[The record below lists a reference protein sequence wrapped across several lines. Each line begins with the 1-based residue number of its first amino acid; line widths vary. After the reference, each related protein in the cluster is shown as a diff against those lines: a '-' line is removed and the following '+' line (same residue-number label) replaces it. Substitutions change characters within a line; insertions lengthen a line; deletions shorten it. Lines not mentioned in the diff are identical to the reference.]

1 MLNIEST
8 AIEARD
14 NLISQKVATLPPS
27 GIRKFFDL
35 LSSLEDILSLG
46 IGEPDF
52 VTPWHIREAGTYS
65 LEKGYTMY
73 TSNSGIP
80 ELRQELASYLDL
92 HYGISYHPEH
102 EILVNTGS
110 SEGLDLA
117 LRAIINPGDEVIIP
131 DPCYVAYPADI
142 ILAGGV
148 PILVPTNEE
157 SNFVVR
163 ATDIEARITK
173 QTKAILVGYPANPT
187 GAVMSKKE
195 ARAIAELAKKHD
207 LLVISDE
214 IYARLVY
221 GGEHI
226 CFPSLP
232 GMRERTILI
241 SGLSKSHAMTGW
253 RIGYV
258 AAERRFIQAL
268 TKIHQYTMLSAPTIA
283 QMAAIEALRNGE
295 AEVEKMVQEY
305 NRRRRFMVKRL
316 NEIGLSCF
324 EPKGAFYAFPS
335 IKATGMSSEEFAEKL
350 LLEEKVAVVPGTAFG
365 ACGEGF
371 VRCCYATSLSN
382 IEEALRRMERF
393 IKKQAKHVTT
403 SPMERNARSR

>member
-1 MLNIEST
+1 MLNRKSAAT
-8 AIEARD
+8 EARD
-14 NLISQKVATLPPS
+14 NLISQKAATLPPS

-35 LSSLEDILSLG
+35 LSSMEDIISLG

-73 TSNSGIP
+73 TSNSGMP
-80 ELRQELASYLDL
+80 ELRQELASYLEL

-102 EILVNTGS
+102 EILVTTGS

-195 ARAIAELAKKHD
+195 AQAIAELARKHD

-214 IYARLVY
+214 VYARLVY
-221 GGEHI
+221 GVEHI

-232 GMRERTILI
+232 GMKERTILI
-241 SGLSKSHAMTGW
+241 SGFSKSHAMTGW

-283 QMAAIEALRNGE
+283 QMAAIEALTNGE
-295 AEVEKMVQEY
+295 AEVQKMVQEY

-316 NEIGLSCF
+316 NEIGLPCF

-382 IEEALRRMERF
+382 IEEALLRMGRF
-393 IKKQAKHVTT
+393 IRKHRLTT
-403 SPMERNARSR
+403 

>member
-35 LSSLEDILSLG
+35 LSSMEDIISLG

-73 TSNSGIP
+73 TSNSGMP
-80 ELRQELASYLDL
+80 ELRQELTSYLEL

-102 EILVNTGS
+102 EILVTTGS

-148 PILVPTNEE
+148 PILIPTNEE
-157 SNFVVR
+157 NNFVVR

-195 ARAIAELAKKHD
+195 SRAISELAKKHD

-221 GGEHI
+221 GDEHI

-232 GMRERTILI
+232 MMRECTILI

-295 AEVEKMVQEY
+295 AEVQKMVQEY

-316 NEIGLSCF
+316 NEIGLPCF

-382 IEEALRRMERF
+382 IEEALRRMGRF
-393 IKKQAKHVTT
+393 IRKNRLTT
-403 SPMERNARSR
+403 

>member
-1 MLNIEST
+1 MSST
-8 AIEARD
+8 KSAATEARD
-14 NLISQKVATLPPS
+14 SLISQKVATLPPS

-35 LSSLEDILSLG
+35 LSSLEDVISLG

-73 TSNSGIP
+73 TSNSGMP
-80 ELRQELASYLDL
+80 ELRQELARYLEL
-92 HYGISYHPEH
+92 HYGVSYHPEH
-102 EILVNTGS
+102 EILITTGS

-131 DPCYVAYPADI
+131 NPCYVAYPADI

-148 PILVPTNEE
+148 PIIVPTNEE
-157 SNFVVR
+157 NNFVIR

-173 QTKAILVGYPANPT
+173 RTKVILIGYPANPT

-195 ARAIAELAKKHD
+195 ADAIAELAKKHD

-221 GGEHI
+221 GVEHI

-232 GMRERTILI
+232 GMKERTILI
-241 SGLSKSHAMTGW
+241 SGFSKSHAMTGW

-258 AAERRFIQAL
+258 AADRRFIQAL
-268 TKIHQYTMLSAPTIA
+268 TKIHQYTMLCAPTMA

-295 AEVEKMVQEY
+295 SEVEKMVQEY

-316 NEIGLSCF
+316 NDIGLPCF

-335 IKATGMSSEEFAEKL
+335 IKATGMNSEEFSEKL
-350 LLEEKVAVVPGTAFG
+350 LLGEKVAVVPGTAFG
-365 ACGEGF
+365 PCGEGF
-371 VRCCYATSLSN
+371 VRCCYATSLPD
-382 IEEALRRMERF
+382 IEEALRRMDRF
-393 IKKQAKHVTT
+393 IRKSRLTT
-403 SPMERNARSR
+403 A

>member
-1 MLNIEST
+1 MLNTKST
-8 AIEARD
+8 ATKARD

-35 LSSLEDILSLG
+35 LSSVEDVISLS

-52 VTPWHIREAGTYS
+52 VTPWHIREAGIYS

-73 TSNSGIP
+73 TSNSGVP
-80 ELRQELASYLDL
+80 ELRQELASYLEL
-92 HYGISYHPEH
+92 HYGVSYHPEL
-102 EILVNTGS
+102 EILITTGS
-110 SEGLDLA
+110 SEALDLA

-131 DPCYVAYPADI
+131 NPCYVAYPADI

-148 PILVPTNEE
+148 PVLVPTNEE
-157 SNFVVR
+157 NNFVVR
-163 ATDIEARITK
+163 TTDIEARITK
-173 QTKAILVGYPANPT
+173 QTKAILIGYPANPT
-187 GAVMSKKE
+187 GAVISKRE
-195 ARAIAELAKKHD
+195 ADAIAGLAKKHD
-207 LLVISDE
+207 LLIISDE

-221 GGEHI
+221 GVEHI

-232 GMRERTILI
+232 GMKERTILI

-258 AAERRFIQAL
+258 AADRRFIQAL
-268 TKIHQYTMLSAPTIA
+268 TKIHQYTMLCAPTMA
-283 QMAAIEALRNGE
+283 QMAAIEALKNGE
-295 AEVEKMVQEY
+295 SEVEKMVQEY
-305 NRRRRFMVKRL
+305 NRRRRLMVKRL
-316 NEIGLSCF
+316 NDIGLPCF

-335 IKATGMSSEEFAEKL
+335 IEATGMNSEEFAEKL

-365 ACGEGF
+365 PYGEGF

-382 IEEALRRMERF
+382 IEEALKRIDRF
-393 IKKQAKHVTT
+393 VRQ
-403 SPMERNARSR
+403 SRLNTA

>member
-1 MLNIEST
+1 MLNTKSAPT
-8 AIEARD
+8 QARD
-14 NLISQKVATLPPS
+14 NLISQKVDSLPPS
-27 GIRKFFDL
+27 SIRKFFDL
-35 LSSLEDILSLG
+35 LSSVEDVISLG

-73 TSNSGIP
+73 TSNSGML
-80 ELRQELASYLDL
+80 ELRQELASYLEL
-92 HYGISYHPEH
+92 RYGVSYHPEY
-102 EILVNTGS
+102 EILITVGS

-117 LRAIINPGDEVIIP
+117 MRAIINPGDEVIIP
-131 DPCYVAYPADI
+131 DPCYVAYPANV

-157 SNFVVR
+157 TNFVVR

-173 QTKAILVGYPANPT
+173 QTKAILTGYPANPT

-195 ARAIAELAKKHD
+195 ADAIAELAKKYD

-221 GGEHI
+221 GVKHI

-232 GMRERTILI
+232 GMKERTILI
-241 SGLSKSHAMTGW
+241 SGFSKSHAMTGW

-258 AAERRFIQAL
+258 AADRRFIQAL
-268 TKIHQYTMLSAPTIA
+268 TKIHQYTMLCAPAMA
-283 QMAAIEALRNGE
+283 QVAAIEALRNGE
-295 AEVEKMVQEY
+295 SEVEKMVQEY

-316 NEIGLSCF
+316 NEIGLPCF

-335 IKATGMSSEEFAEKL
+335 IKATGMNSEEFAEKL

-365 ACGEGF
+365 SCGEGF
-371 VRCCYATSLSN
+371 VRCCYATSLPN
-382 IEEALRRMERF
+382 IEEALKRMDRF
-393 IKKQAKHVTT
+393 IRK
-403 SPMERNARSR
+403 SRLKSE

>member
-1 MLNIEST
+1 MPNTKSAAT
-8 AIEARD
+8 GARD

-35 LSSLEDILSLG
+35 LSSVEDVISLS

-52 VTPWHIREAGTYS
+52 VTPWHIREAGIYS

-73 TSNSGIP
+73 TSNSGMP
-80 ELRQELASYLDL
+80 ELRQELTSYLEL
-92 HYGISYHPEH
+92 HYGVSYHPEQ
-102 EILVNTGS
+102 EILITTGS
-110 SEGLDLA
+110 SEGLDLV

-157 SNFVVR
+157 NNFVVR

-173 QTKAILVGYPANPT
+173 QTKAILIGYPANPT

-195 ARAIAELAKKHD
+195 ADAIAELAKKHD

-221 GGEHI
+221 GVEHI

-232 GMRERTILI
+232 GMKKRTILI
-241 SGLSKSHAMTGW
+241 SGFSKSHAMTGW

-258 AAERRFIQAL
+258 AADRHFIQPL
-268 TKIHQYTMLSAPTIA
+268 TKIHQYTMLCAPTMT
-283 QMAAIEALRNGE
+283 QMAAIEALRNGDSD
-295 AEVEKMVQEY
+295 VEKMVQEY

-316 NEIGLSCF
+316 NEIGLPCF
-324 EPKGAFYAFPS
+324 EPKGAFFAFPS
-335 IKATGMSSEEFAEKL
+335 IKATKMNSEEFAEKL
-350 LLEEKVAVVPGTAFG
+350 LLEEKVAVVPGLAFG
-365 ACGEGF
+365 PCGEGF
-371 VRCCYATSLSN
+371 VRCCYATSLPN
-382 IEEALRRMERF
+382 IEEALRRMDRF
-393 IKKQAKHVTT
+393 VRK
-403 SPMERNARSR
+403 SRLRSE

>member
-1 MLNIEST
+1 MLNAKSAST
-8 AIEARD
+8 KARD
-14 NLISQKVATLPPS
+14 NLIAQKVDTLPPS

-35 LSSLEDILSLG
+35 LSSVEDVISLG

-73 TSNSGIP
+73 TSNSGMP
-80 ELRQELASYLDL
+80 ELRQELASYLEL
-92 HYGISYHPEH
+92 RYRIRYHPEH
-102 EILVNTGS
+102 EILITTGS
-110 SEGLDLA
+110 SEGLDIA

-131 DPCYVAYPADI
+131 NPCYVAYPADI

-148 PILVPTNEE
+148 PILVPTNEK
-157 SNFVVR
+157 NDFVVR
-163 ATDIEARITK
+163 STDIEARITK
-173 QTKAILVGYPANPT
+173 QTKAILIGYPANPT

-195 ARAIAELAKKHD
+195 ADAIAELAKKHD

-221 GGEHI
+221 GVEHI

-232 GMRERTILI
+232 GMKERTILI
-241 SGLSKSHAMTGW
+241 SGFSKSHAMTGW

-268 TKIHQYTMLSAPTIA
+268 TKIHQYTMLSAPTMA

-295 AEVEKMVQEY
+295 SEVEKMAQEY
-305 NRRRRFMVKRL
+305 NRRRRLMVKRL

-335 IKATGMSSEEFAEKL
+335 IKATGMNSEEFAEKL

-365 ACGEGF
+365 PYGEGF
-371 VRCCYATSLSN
+371 VRCCYATSLSS
-382 IEEALRRMERF
+382 IEEALRRMDRF
-393 IKKQAKHVTT
+393 IRKSRPKTT
-403 SPMERNARSR
+403 

>member
-1 MLNIEST
+1 MPNTKSAAT
-8 AIEARD
+8 EAQD

-35 LSSLEDILSLG
+35 LSSVEDVISLS

-52 VTPWHIREAGTYS
+52 VTPWHIREAGIYS

-73 TSNSGIP
+73 TSNSGML
-80 ELRQELASYLDL
+80 ELRQELASYLEL
-92 HYGISYHPEH
+92 HYGVSYHPEH
-102 EILVNTGS
+102 EILITTGS
-110 SEGLDLA
+110 SEGLDLV

-131 DPCYVAYPADI
+131 NPCYVAYPADI

-148 PILVPTNEE
+148 PIIVPTNEE
-157 SNFVVR
+157 TNFVIR

-173 QTKAILVGYPANPT
+173 QTKAILIGYPANPT

-195 ARAIAELAKKHD
+195 ADAIADLAKKHD

-221 GGEHI
+221 GVEHI

-232 GMRERTILI
+232 GMKKRTILI
-241 SGLSKSHAMTGW
+241 SGFSKSHAMTGW

-258 AAERRFIQAL
+258 AADRRFIQAL
-268 TKIHQYTMLSAPTIA
+268 TKIHQYTMLCAPTMT

-295 AEVEKMVQEY
+295 NDVEKMVQEY

-316 NEIGLSCF
+316 NEIGLPCF
-324 EPKGAFYAFPS
+324 EPKGAFFAFPS
-335 IKATGMSSEEFAEKL
+335 IKATRMNSEDFAEKL
-350 LLEEKVAVVPGTAFG
+350 LLEEKVAVVPGLAFG
-365 ACGEGF
+365 PCGEGF
-371 VRCCYATSLSN
+371 VRCCYATSLPN
-382 IEEALRRMERF
+382 IEEALRRMDRF
-393 IKKQAKHVTT
+393 VRK
-403 SPMERNARSR
+403 SRLKSE

>member
-1 MLNIEST
+1 MLNIKST
-8 AIEARD
+8 ATKARD
-14 NLISQKVATLPPS
+14 SLISQKVATLPPS

-35 LSSLEDILSLG
+35 LSSVEDVISLS

-52 VTPWHIREAGTYS
+52 VTPWHVREAGIYS

-73 TSNSGIP
+73 TSNSGMP
-80 ELRQELASYLDL
+80 ELRQELAHYLEL
-92 HYGISYHPEH
+92 RYGVSYHPEH
-102 EILVNTGS
+102 EILITTGS

-157 SNFVVR
+157 NNFVIR
-163 ATDIEARITK
+163 TTDIEARITK
-173 QTKAILVGYPANPT
+173 QTKAILIGYPANPT
-187 GAVMSKKE
+187 GAAMPKKE
-195 ARAIAELAKKHD
+195 ADAIAALAKKHD

-221 GGEHI
+221 GVEHI

-232 GMRERTILI
+232 GMKERTILI
-241 SGLSKSHAMTGW
+241 SGFSKSHAMTGW

-268 TKIHQYTMLSAPTIA
+268 TKIHQYTMLSAPTMA
-283 QMAAIEALRNGE
+283 QMAAIDALRNGE
-295 AEVEKMVQEY
+295 VEVERMVQEY
-305 NRRRRFMVKRL
+305 NRRRRLMVKRL

-335 IKATGMSSEEFAEKL
+335 IKATGMNSEEFAEKL
-350 LLEEKVAVVPGTAFG
+350 LVEEGVAVVPGTAFG
-365 ACGEGF
+365 PCGEGF
-371 VRCCYATSLSN
+371 VRCCYATSLPE
-382 IEEALRRMERF
+382 IEEALRRMDRF
-393 IKKQAKHVTT
+393 IRK
-403 SPMERNARSR
+403 SRLNTA

>member
-1 MLNIEST
+1 MPNT
-8 AIEARD
+8 KPAATGARD

-35 LSSLEDILSLG
+35 LSSVEDVISLS

-52 VTPWHIREAGTYS
+52 VTPWHIREAGIYS

-73 TSNSGIP
+73 TSNSGML
-80 ELRQELASYLDL
+80 ELRQELASYLEL
-92 HYGISYHPEH
+92 HYGVSYHPEH
-102 EILVNTGS
+102 EILITAGS
-110 SEGLDLA
+110 SEGLDLV
-117 LRAIINPGDEVIIP
+117 LRALINPGDEVIIP

-148 PILVPTNEE
+148 PILIPTNEKN
-157 SNFVVR
+157 NFVIR
-163 ATDIEARITK
+163 ATDIEAKITK
-173 QTKAILVGYPANPT
+173 KTKAILIGYPANPT

-195 ARAIAELAKKHD
+195 ADAIAELAKKHD

-221 GGEHI
+221 GVEHI

-232 GMRERTILI
+232 GMKKRTILI
-241 SGLSKSHAMTGW
+241 SGFSKSHAMTGW

-268 TKIHQYTMLSAPTIA
+268 TKIHQYTMLCAPTMA
-283 QMAAIEALRNGE
+283 QMSAIEALRNGE

-316 NEIGLSCF
+316 NEIGLPCF
-324 EPKGAFYAFPS
+324 EPKGAFFAFPS
-335 IKATGMSSEEFAEKL
+335 IKATGMNSEEFAEKL
-350 LLEEKVAVVPGTAFG
+350 LLEEKVAVVPGLAFG
-365 ACGEGF
+365 PCGEGF
-371 VRCCYATSLSN
+371 IRCCYATSLPN
-382 IEEALRRMERF
+382 IEEALRKMDRF
-393 IKKQAKHVTT
+393 IRKSRLTT
-403 SPMERNARSR
+403 

>member
-1 MLNIEST
+1 MLNTESAAT
-8 AIEARD
+8 ESRG

-35 LSSLEDILSLG
+35 LSSVEDIISLG

-73 TSNSGIP
+73 TSNSGIL

-102 EILVNTGS
+102 EILITTGS

-142 ILAGGV
+142 TLAGGV

-157 SNFVVR
+157 NNFVVR

-173 QTKAILVGYPANPT
+173 QTKAILSGYPANPT
-187 GAVMSKKE
+187 GAVMSQKE

-221 GGEHI
+221 GVEHI

-232 GMRERTILI
+232 GMKERAILI
-241 SGLSKSHAMTGW
+241 SGFSKSHAMTGW

-258 AAERRFIQAL
+258 AAERSFTQAL
-268 TKIHQYTMLSAPTIA
+268 TKIHQYTMLSASTIA

-316 NEIGLSCF
+316 NEIGLPCF

-382 IEEALRRMERF
+382 IEQALRRMGRF
-393 IKKQAKHVTT
+393 VTK
-403 SPMERNARSR
+403 SRLTA